1 MLSRHVLAGFIAGLV
16 CGAAFGTE
24 TLDLSAGDSDFTVTG
39 PGNTAEQVAV
49 GDWNGDGLYDLAV
62 GDDLADVAA
71 VLNRGCV
78 YVFFGPVTP
87 DAVVDVTAADLT
99 VCGAE
104 ATDRLTVLRKTG
116 DFDGDGTED
125 LLLSAR
131 GADTDGDGNP
141 EGITY
146 VLPGRPSWPSFIDLS
161 TNCAPPPVNCPGA
174 LEIHGHEIPAPFEAS
189 AGLTAGDLNNDGL
202 DDLLIRPSS
211 PVQVG
216 PVTLEVVVGIPRAS
230 WPDPPVISL
239 DSAAHHEIMGTN
251 LGSGRECCSVGD
263 FDGDGTGDLLLG
275 APRGVSPSLGVQT
288 GAAFLIRGPLLG
300 NYTLPGDADL
310 AIYGD
315 TPGGFFGVAT
325 VLRDLNVDGFPDIV
339 AGSPGGD
346 GGDGLVDIVFGTPA
360 PPAVIDLNGGSSDV
374 RILGGSTTFEFGR
387 PLTAGDASGDGE
399 ADLFVG
405 AHAAVFGFRGR
416 STWPAQI
423 DLDFED
429 ADLVVILTLQLT
441 TSLSTGKDAGAD
453 FGVLFL
459 GIPLPHGGGRGDLF
473 VPKDI
478 DGDGASDWGDPDD
491 DGDGFADEVDVCPKI
506 PDPGQEDADG
516 DGVGDPCDNCV
527 DASNPG
533 QEDPDGDGFGDACDV
548 CPSVADPLQDDTD
561 NDGLGDLCDNCPTNP
576 DPDQTDTDGDGS
588 GNVCDPDDDD
598 DGTLDESDNCPLVVN
613 FGQEDPDGD
622 GLGDPCDNCPSDSNP
637 GQEDLDGDGFGDAC
651 DLGPAGEIVVGPAS
665 VPNLTDAL
673 AFAASSLDRILALPG
688 TYLGPFVIDGVEL
701 IGSGAEVTILDGQN
715 AGTTV
720 TMNGG
725 VLDGFTVTGGNGING
740 GGINGSSS
748 VGGNPSVRRSIVR
761 GNAASSEGGGLFGSF
776 NVLSGNRVEQNTRE
790 GAVVRFA
797 QEISNCSFTQNLSDG
812 LLLRV
817 GGAIEVRNNLINGN
831 VGSGLVLDGF
841 GAFFSGNVEHN
852 VITGNAQGIVKGAIS
867 GVTGS
872 LSGNVVTGNTGMGVE
887 DGIPV
892 EHSDVWNNT
901 PNYQFTDQTGQNG
914 NISVDPLFRDAA
926 SGDYRLLATSAC
938 IDAGPTLATPFAD
951 RDGFPRPL
959 DGNLDGMALSDI
971 GMFEDRGEV
980 LNLVVASDG
989 ETVQWDAHPS
999 GVYNLYRSDLAL
1011 LRAGG
1016 GYTQDPVMV
1025 PVAAQWCGLGTPQQS
1040 DSAVPA
1046 VGETVAYLAT
1056 PVGAVE
1062 GSLGFDSL
1070 PLERPNGSSCP

>member
-1 MLSRHVLAGFIAGLV
+1 MLSRHVLAGLIAGLV

-39 PGNTAEQVAV
+39 PGNTAEEVAV

-62 GDDLADVAA
+62 GDDLAAGF
-71 VLNRGCV
+71 RGCV
-78 YVFFGPVTP
+78 YVFFGPVTL

-104 ATDRLTVLRKTG
+104 TLDRLTVLRETG

-125 LLLSAR
+125 LILSAR

-161 TNCAPPPVNCPGA
+161 MNCVPPPVNCPGA
-174 LEIHGHEIPAPFEAS
+174 LEIHGHEIPGFFEAS

-202 DDLLIRPSS
+202 DDLLIRQPAFAE
-211 PVQVG
+211 PA
-216 PVTLEVVVGIPRAS
+216 TLEVVLGIPRAS

-239 DSAAHHEIMGTN
+239 DFAAHHEIVGTN
-251 LGSGRECCSVGD
+251 LGLQRECCSVGD

-275 APRGVSPSLGVQT
+275 APFWVSPSLGVQT
-288 GAAFLIRGPLLG
+288 GAAFLILGPLVG

-310 AIYGD
+310 AIYGG
-315 TPGGFFGVAT
+315 TLGRSFGAAT
-325 VLRDLNVDGFPDIV
+325 VLRDLNVDGFADIV
-339 AGSPGGD
+339 AGSLGG
-346 GGDGLVDIVFGTPA
+346 VDIVFGTPA

-374 RILGGSTTFEFGR
+374 RILGGSTTSGFGR
-387 PLTAGDASGDGE
+387 PLTTGDASGDGE

-405 AHAAVFGFRGR
+405 ADAGVFGFRGR

-423 DLDFED
+423 NLDLED
-429 ADLVVILTLQLT
+429 ADLVVILAPQFK

-459 GIPLPHGGGRGDLF
+459 GIPQYFGGGRGDLF

-478 DGDGASDWGDPDD
+478 DGDGISDWGDSDD

-506 PDPGQEDADG
+506 PDPGQEDIDG

-527 DASNPG
+527 DTPNPG

-561 NDGLGDLCDNCPTNP
+561 NDGLGDLCDNCPANP
-576 DPDQTDTDGDGS
+576 DPDQTDTDNDGS
-588 GNVCDPDDDD
+588 GNLCDPDDDD
-598 DGTLDESDNCPLVVN
+598 DTILDGSDNCPLIVN
-613 FGQEDPDGD
+613 FSQADLDAD
-622 GLGDPCDNCPSDSNP
+622 GLGDACDNCPADSNP

-673 AFAASSLDRILALPG
+673 AFAASSLDRIRALPG
-688 TYLGPFVIDGVEL
+688 TYLGPFVIESGVEL

-720 TMNGG
+720 MMSGNAL
-725 VLDGFTVTGGNGING
+725 LDGFTVTGGNAAFG
-740 GGINGSSS
+740 GGVNGTSG
-748 VGGNPSVRRSIVR
+748 VGGIPSVRRSIVR
-761 GNAASSEGGGLFGSF
+761 GNTASSEGGGLFGRF
-776 NVLSGNRVEQNTRE
+776 NVLSGNRVEQNAKE
-790 GAVVRFA
+790 GAVVTFA
-797 QEISNCSFTQNLSDG
+797 REISNCSFTQNLSHG
-812 LLLRV
+812 LVLQSGLAV
-817 GGAIEVRNNLINGN
+817 EVRNNLINGN
-831 VGSGLVLDGF
+831 FGSGLVLDGF
-841 GAFFSGNVEHN
+841 GAFSGTVEHN

-872 LSGNVVTGNTGMGVE
+872 LAGNVVTGNIGIGVG

-914 NISVDPLFRDAA
+914 NISADPLFRDAA
-926 SGDYRLLATSAC
+926 SGDYRLLATSPG

-971 GMFEDRGEV
+971 GMFENRGEV
-980 LNLVVASDG
+980 LNLVVASNE
-989 ETVQWDAHPS
+989 ETVQWDAHPA

-1016 GYTQDPVMV
+1016 GYTQDPALV
-1025 PVAAQWCGLGTPQQS
+1025 PLAAQWCGLMTPQQS

-1046 VGETVAYLAT
+1046 VGEAVAYLAT

-1062 GSLGFDSL
+1062 GSLGFTSV